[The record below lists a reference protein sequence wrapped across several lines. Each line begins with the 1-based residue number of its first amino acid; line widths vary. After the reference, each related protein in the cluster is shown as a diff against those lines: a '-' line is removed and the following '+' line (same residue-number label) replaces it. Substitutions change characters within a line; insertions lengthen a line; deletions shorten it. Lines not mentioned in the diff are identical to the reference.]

1 MPVGV
6 GYTVQVPVREIDAQD
21 VKDAFCHFFNYPEK
35 VDLGF
40 GVLENNPVTKEQFVA
55 SCCTQFMLSIYKNYM
70 IEKVEADA
78 KALAEQQAASRAI
91 ETAAWFDNLRLESL
105 ETNPYTNHPVA
116 VGGGLYET
124 NKNTQID
131 ITLSATDPDNLPLT
145 FEIVQNE
152 NYQCSV
158 SYNIV
163 SIIPNTDYIGSTNI
177 GFKCF
182 NGTKYSPVV
191 YHELTV
197 NDVV

>member
-6 GYTVQVPVREIDAQD
+6 GYTVQVPIREIDSQD
-21 VKDAFCHFFNYPEK
+21 VKDAFCSFFNYPEK

-70 IEKVEADA
+70 IEKAEADA
-78 KALAEQQAASRAI
+78 KALAEQQAATRAL

-105 ETNPYTNHPVA
+105 GSNPYTNHPVA
-116 VGGGLYET
+116 VGGGFYET
-124 NKNTQID
+124 TKNTQID

-145 FEIVQNE
+145 FEINPNE
-152 NYQCSV
+152 NYQSSV
-158 SYNIV
+158 SYNVV
-163 SIIPNTDYIGSTNI
+163 SIFPNTDYVGLTNL
-177 GFKCF
+177 GFRCF

-191 YHELTV
+191 YHEISFI
-197 NDVV
+197 DVV